1 MSLSNPNGGFLT
13 FNVSSFESSKLP
25 VPSFLLSVPAVCCYR
40 RATSSQRHSTTISWP
55 LGAGQ
60 LWLVSTALLFYWQSP
75 ALVVVAVLC
84 PGNSE
89 HRLWLCGGRGIGGK
103 GQWVYYWIQH
113 STQLAF
119 KTKPCQQIKQ
129 LRDVIYYESRPWHSH
144 FVLFLL
150 RSLRLLL
157 SLSCQC
163 VSPSSSLITLPL
175 LPTRICRNFPAFP
188 GIKFSVQ
195 CHLQQLHTLISTN
208 RSQSHLIMQ

>member
-1 MSLSNPNGGFLT
+1 MSLSGPNRGFFI
-13 FNVSSFESSKLP
+13 FNISSFEFSKLP

-89 HRLWLCGGRGIGGK
+89 HRLWLCEGRGIGGK
-103 GQWVYYWIQH
+103 GQWVYDWIQH

-119 KTKPCQQIKQ
+119 KTNSCQQIKQ
-129 LRDVIYYESRPWHSH
+129 LHDVIYYESRPWRSH
-144 FVLFLL
+144 FVSFLLHSLLCVCFFLSVVSVSLPLPRSSLFLSFPQEFTTIFL
-150 RSLRLLL
+150 PFLELHFPHS
-157 SLSCQC
+157 
-163 VSPSSSLITLPL
+163 VIFSSFTPWL
-175 LPTRICRNFPAFP
+175 
-188 GIKFSVQ
+188 VQ
-195 CHLQQLHTLISTN
+195 IARHLT
-208 RSQSHLIMQ
+208 